1 MKLEENNNSL
11 SIFHSINLPSS
22 HNQPSPPSSSL
33 NPPSS
38 TTKSVR
44 QKRDQ
49 KKLNDMIRKEKLD
62 LEKSKMKNLEYV
74 GALSQILKNHY
85 S

>member
-1 MKLEENNNSL
+1 MKLEENKSL
-11 SIFHSINLPSS
+11 SIFHSINLPTS

-33 NPPSS
+33 NPPPS
-38 TTKSVR
+38 TKSVR